1 VRNKPRRRMWLELL
15 FALPFLTFLIP
26 WLIHTFLLKEQN
38 LKLKYNAKWALV
50 TGASSGIGR
59 AISEKLAKQG
69 INIVLVALDDPL
81 LADVYKT
88 LSKQYPSLEF
98 RAIGV
103 DLTKDTY
110 MDPIKQATQDL
121 DISLLFNNAGFV
133 TIGFFSDLTLQ
144 RQLGNIECNMLAGVK
159 LTHHFLNQMLAKK
172 LKGAIVFTS
181 SPAGQMVTP
190 FSVVYGATKSF
201 VTAFATNLAPEIY
214 WQGIDVQVLHP
225 SPVDTN
231 FYKVDTASKSQN
243 LVLFWKTAV
252 SPQIIAD
259 TMFATVG
266 RFGVVREQ
274 GYFVMLKVL
283 MHLIDS
289 HFLAWI
295 ATYASRLAPEYKAL
309 MAERT
314 KKQ

>member
-1 VRNKPRRRMWLELL
+1 L

-26 WLIHTFLLKEQN
+26 FLIHTFLLKEQD
-38 LKLKYNAKWALV
+38 LKVKYNAKWAVV

-59 AISEKLAKQG
+59 ALSEKLAAQG
-69 INIVLVALDDPL
+69 INIVLVALKDQL
-81 LADVYKT
+81 LTNVHET
-88 LSKQYPSLEF
+88 LTKQYPKLEF
-98 RAIGV
+98 RAVGV
-103 DLTKDTY
+103 DLTQDTY
-110 MDPIKQATQDL
+110 MEPIKQATQDI
-121 DISLLFNNAGFV
+121 DVSILFNNAGFV

-159 LTHHFLNQMLAKK
+159 LTHHFLNLMISKK
-172 LKGAIVFTS
+172 LRGAIIFTS
-181 SPAGQMVTP
+181 SPAGQMPTP

-201 VTAFATNLAPEIY
+201 VTAFATNLAPEVY
-214 WQGIDVQVLHP
+214 WQGIDIQVVHP

-231 FYKVDTASKSQN
+231 FYKSETAHKSQN

-252 SPQIIAD
+252 SPKVIAD
-259 TMFATVG
+259 TVFATVG

-274 GYFVMLKVL
+274 GYFVL
-283 MHLIDS
+283 MKFLFHLIDV

-295 ATYASRLAPEYKAL
+295 ATYAGRLAPEYSAL

-314 KKQ
+314 KNK

>member
-1 VRNKPRRRMWLELL
+1 L

-26 WLIHTFLLKEQN
+26 FLIHTFLLKEQN
-38 LKLKYNAKWALV
+38 LKIKYNAKWALV

-81 LADVYKT
+81 LADVHKT
-88 LSKQYPSLEF
+88 LTAQYPNLEF
-98 RAIGV
+98 RAVGV
-103 DLTKDTY
+103 DLSKDTY
-110 MDPIKQATQDL
+110 METIKEATQGL

-133 TIGFFSDLTLQ
+133 TIGFFSDLSLQ
-144 RQLGNIECNMLAGVK
+144 RQMGNIECNMLSGVK
-159 LTHHFLNQMLAKK
+159 LTHHFLNQMIAKK

-231 FYKVDTASKSQN
+231 FYKGDTAHKSQN

-274 GYFVMLKVL
+274 GYFVLLKVL

-289 HFLAWI
+289 HFLAWL
-295 ATYASRLAPEYKAL
+295 ATYGAILAPEYKIL

>member
-1 VRNKPRRRMWLELL
+1 MWLELL

-26 WLIHTFLLKEQN
+26 YFIHTFLLKEQN
-38 LKLKYNAKWALV
+38 LKVKYNAKWALV

-69 INIVLVALDDPL
+69 INVVLVALKDQL
-81 LADVYKT
+81 LTDVHELLT
-88 LSKQYPSLEF
+88 KQYPNLQF

-103 DLTKDTY
+103 DLTQDTY
-110 MDPIKQATQDL
+110 MEPIKEATK
-121 DISLLFNNAGFV
+121 DIDIQLLFNNAGFV

-144 RQLGNIECNMLAGVK
+144 RQMGNIECNMLAGVK
-159 LTHHFLNQMLAKK
+159 LTHHFLNNMLEKK

-181 SPAGQMVTP
+181 SPAGQFVTP

-231 FYKVDTASKSQN
+231 FYKGDTQHKSQN
-243 LVLFWKTAV
+243 LALFWKTAV
-252 SPQIIAD
+252 SPQVIAE
-259 TMFATVG
+259 TMFATLG

-274 GYFVMLKVL
+274 GYFVLFKVL
-283 MHLIDS
+283 MHLIDV
-289 HFLAWI
+289 HFMAWI
-295 ATYASRLAPEYKAL
+295 ATYAAVIAPEYKTL
-309 MAERT
+309 MAERQ
-314 KKQ
+314 KRK